1 MSRPDAPDTSARR
14 MWLVV
19 ARRDFSVRL
28 RDKGF
33 VISTALTLTVLTVFV
48 LIIAYGGGG
57 GAAQFRL
64 AIAGEGQAL
73 PVSVLRTQARAASVS
88 LTIRVFAD
96 AVAARA
102 AVSAGMQ
109 DAVLIDGTELVG
121 DHSVPPQLTNVVEAA
136 AVQHRI
142 ATNLDPSLTPDQV
155 QALLNPLPVA
165 VRTIAPADP
174 NQATNRAVALVAL
187 LLLYGQL
194 FGYGIAVASGVI
206 EEKSSRI
213 VEILLSAIKPRELLA
228 GKVLGIGALGLLQLV
243 FISVYAVVLASATGA
258 MHVPAHALGTVA
270 ISLGWFALGF
280 AFYASL
286 FAVAGALVARM
297 EELQNAIVP
306 INLLILASFFISIT
320 AVGSPDTPLAIA
332 ASLLPFSSA
341 LAMPVRIAVGSATP
355 GQILASLAILVVSI
369 GGLVPFAGRLYS
381 NAVLRTGSRVKLR
394 EVWRATR

>member
-48 LIIAYGGGG
+48 LIKAYGGG

-73 PVSVLRTQARAASVS
+73 PVSVLRTQARAAGVS

-109 DAVLIDGTELVG
+109 DAVLIDATELVG
-121 DHSVPPQLTNVVEAA
+121 DHSVPPQLANVVEAA

-369 GGLVPFAGRLYS
+369 GALVPFAGRLYS

>member
-48 LIIAYGGGG
+48 LIKAYGGG

-73 PVSVLRTQARAASVS
+73 PVSVLRTQARAAGVS

-121 DHSVPPQLTNVVEAA
+121 DHSVPPQLANVVEAA

-213 VEILLSAIKPRELLA
+213 VEILLSAIKPRELLV

-258 MHVPAHALGTVA
+258 MHVPPHALGTVA

-369 GGLVPFAGRLYS
+369 GALVPFAGRLYS

>member
-48 LIIAYGGGG
+48 LIKAYGGGG

-73 PVSVLRTQARAASVS
+73 PVSVLRTQARAAGVS

-121 DHSVPPQLTNVVEAA
+121 DHSVPTQLANVVEAA

-155 QALLNPLPVA
+155 QALLNPVPVA

-213 VEILLSAIKPRELLA
+213 VEILLSAIKPRELLV

-369 GGLVPFAGRLYS
+369 GALVPFAGRLYS

>member
-1 MSRPDAPDTSARR
+1 VSRPDAPDTSARR

-33 VISTALTLTVLTVFV
+33 VISTALTLTVLSVFV
-48 LIIAYGGGG
+48 LIRANAG
-57 GAAQFRL
+57 GAAQFSL
-64 AIAGEGQAL
+64 AIAGEGQSL
-73 PVSVLRTQARAASVS
+73 PVSVLRTQAEAAGVS

-96 AVAARA
+96 AGVARA
-102 AVSAGMQ
+102 AVSAGTQ

-121 DHSVPPQLTNVVEAA
+121 DHSVPSQLANVVEAA
-136 AVQHRI
+136 ALQHRI
-142 ATNLDPSLTPDQV
+142 AANLDPSLTPDQV
-155 QALLNPLPVA
+155 QALLNPMPVA
-165 VRTIAPADP
+165 VRTISPADP

-206 EEKSSRI
+206 EEKASRI
-213 VEILLSAIKPRELLA
+213 VEILLAAIKPRELLA

-243 FISVYAVVLASATGA
+243 FISIYAVVLAAATGA
-258 MHVPAHALGTVA
+258 MHFPAHALGTVA

-320 AVGSPDTPLAIA
+320 AVESPDTPLAIA

-341 LAMPVRIAVGSATP
+341 LAMPVRIAVGSATL

-369 GGLVPFAGRLYS
+369 GALVPFAGRLYS